1 MEQIQNKHA
10 VNSFRTSG
18 GIMKRI
24 VVLSDNIDHK
34 WLTQIQALFPECQIE
49 IQSRHTI
56 NGSPFQERV
65 HKSE

>member
-1 MEQIQNKHA
+1 
-10 VNSFRTSG
+10 
-18 GIMKRI
+18 MKRI
-24 VVLSDNIDHK
+24 VVLADNIDHK